1 MTRSPYLNAVIAG
14 GYIVCV
20 VLLLTY
26 GPAFVREKPDT
37 IFAPMAA
44 LSLLVL
50 SVAFMG
56 YTFFAQPILMYVEGK
71 KREAAE
77 LFTKTLLAFALIT
90 CVIVVVAF
98 SV

>member
-1 MTRSPYLNAVIAG
+1 MTKNPYVNAFIAG
-14 GYIVCV
+14 LYIVLV
-20 VLLLTY
+20 VLLITY

-37 IFAPMAA
+37 IFAPMAV

-56 YTFFAQPILMYVEGK
+56 YTFIFQPTLMYLDGQ
-71 KREAAE
+71 KREAVK
-77 LFTKTLLAFALIT
+77 LLTKTILTFALIT
-90 CVIVVVAF
+90 AIIVLVAF